1 MLCPQSPLNRFS
13 KVICQNVHGI
23 LGNNISHV
31 QLCASI
37 FHFLILRVNNSTYQE
52 QDGEEEM
59 EQHGV
64 EQDLLDE
71 DDQLL
76 LLHDLAYEP

>member
-1 MLCPQSPLNRFS
+1 MLFWLQKNSHKNKVPLVDHHFA
-13 KVICQNVHGI
+13 
-23 LGNNISHV
+23 
-31 QLCASI
+31 CA
-37 FHFLILRVNNSTYQE
+37 QE

-59 EQHGV
+59 EQHDV

-76 LLHDLAYEP
+76 LLHDDLAYEP

>member
-1 MLCPQSPLNRFS
+1 MISAF
-13 KVICQNVHGI
+13 QNCSFEDRTHFGT
-23 LGNNISHV
+23 LGHPSDY
-31 QLCASI
+31 
-37 FHFLILRVNNSTYQE
+37 NSTYQE

-76 LLHDLAYEP
+76 LLHDDLAYEP